1 METRRNALL
10 ADLARDADIERSDFL
25 VRAGEQLDRFMS
37 SHAARIRQLGGLVLI
52 DEDPDY
58 LAVAPDGTFR
68 SRSRVFDDASGQWIS
83 ETEVIETAAE
93 LAEIY
98 NPADILQAFADAEAS
113 DVGADDGE
121 AIGAAD
127 EDDDVADISARK
139 GGDSAYAGAADQ
151 WAAGQPDV
159 PEVRDEDSAASAL
172 YELALDFQD
181 RSQRTEAGLIEQ
193 FENAA
198 TGLLGHVG
206 TITIVDDEDEQLTL
220 GTGGFR
226 GRVVPEGEGGWADI
240 STPDAIVRYYD
251 PTDVFGD
258 LAEAIADAYP
268 SVAEDEDED
277 EGDDEDEDEKDA
289 SDDDGTEASAE
300 DESADADEAED
311 DDADDNDDNDDAED
325 DDDEDDD
332 TGDDELAELDARN
345 RR

>member
-25 VRAGEQLDRFMS
+25 VRAGQQLDQFMS

-83 ETEVIETAAE
+83 ETEIIETAAE

-113 DVGADDGE
+113 DVGAG
-121 AIGAAD
+121 D
-127 EDDDVADISARK
+127 EVPAEDEDVADIAARK
-139 GGDSAYAGAADQ
+139 GGDAAYAGAADQ

-159 PEVRDEDSAASAL
+159 PEVRDEDSAAAAL

-198 TGLLGHVG
+198 TGLLSHVG
-206 TITIVDDEDEQLTL
+206 TLTIVDDEDEQLTL

-226 GRVVPEGEGGWADI
+226 GRVVPEGEGGWSEI

-258 LAEAIADAYP
+258 LAEAIAEAYP
-268 SVAEDEDED
+268 SVAEDGDED
-277 EGDDEDEDEKDA
+277 DAEG
-289 SDDDGTEASAE
+289 AE
-300 DESADADEAED
+300 DAGSTE
-311 DDADDNDDNDDAED
+311 DADDAEGAD
-325 DDDEDDD
+325 DDDEDDEDD
-332 TGDDELAELDARN
+332 TDEDEDEDDEDDTDGDEDDDDTDGDELAELDARN
-345 RR
+345 RG